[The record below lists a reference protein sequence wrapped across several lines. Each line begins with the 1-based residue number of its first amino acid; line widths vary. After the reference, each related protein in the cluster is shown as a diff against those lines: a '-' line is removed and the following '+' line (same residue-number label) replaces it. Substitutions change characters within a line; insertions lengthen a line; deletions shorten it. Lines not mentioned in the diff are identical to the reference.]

1 MAKQSF
7 STGQVLTAQQV
18 NDLQTNDF
26 NQTVSAKTASYTLVA
41 ADKGTRITMSST
53 SATSITINTGLFA
66 AGDTLFIQN
75 LNTGVC
81 TITAGTATVDTSA
94 SLALAQHEGGTLYF
108 TSAGVSTFFKAAG
121 ATASSGGMTLISETV
136 LSSNSGLNLT
146 GISGSYKQ
154 LLLVWSGVN
163 GALNNRFVLRLNNDS
178 TAGIYALAQ
187 WGYAGT
193 TVVNSQGTS
202 TNIDSNGIPPFG
214 YNVDPADS
222 GEQFKAQG
230 EFLIDNYAS
239 ATKYKTFFGKWSFF
253 DGNDNVNKA
262 CNVIGVYKT
271 TSAVTSIDVVRTE
284 GSSTMSNLSNTSV
297 RLYGIS

>member
-7 STGQVLTAQQV
+7 VTGQVLTAQQV

-53 SATSITINTGLFA
+53 SATTITVNTGLFA

-121 ATASSGGMTLISETV
+121 ATASGGFSLINRTTISAAATTTV
-136 LSSNSGLNLT
+136 DSLFSDTYENYYLVLNYGMSSAGNNAILKFRYASTTHSANYFY
-146 GISGSYKQ
+146 GS
-154 LLLVWSGVN
+154 N
-163 GALNNRFVLRLNNDS
+163 G
-178 TAGIYALAQ
+178 
-187 WGYAGT
+187 AGT
-193 TVVNSQGTS
+193 TGSE
-202 TNIDSNGIPPFG
+202 TNDWYGHNISAITF
-214 YNVDPADS
+214 PAVGATQIFS
-222 GEQFKAQG
+222 
-230 EFLIDNYAS
+230 YS
-239 ATKYKTFFGKWSFF
+239 AFI
-253 DGNDNVNKA
+253 N
-262 CNVIGVYKT
+262 
-271 TSAVTSIDVVRTE
+271 R
-284 GSSTMSNLSNTSV
+284 SSTASRALIGQHHHNDGLYNNIFRLGGFAINSAQAWGGIELTTNAGTLSGVLSV
-297 RLYGIS
+297 YGLAKS

>member
-7 STGQVLTAQQV
+7 VTGQVLTAQQV

-53 SATSITINTGLFA
+53 SATTITVNTGLFV

-121 ATASSGGMTLISETV
+121 AAPSGTTFAGVSLKKSGSQSFSSGA
-136 LSSNSGLNLT
+136 
-146 GISGSYKQ
+146 
-154 LLLVWSGVN
+154 GVN
-163 GALNNRFVLRLNNDS
+163 ATFDEELFD
-178 TAGIYALAQ
+178 TD
-187 WGYAGT
+187 GYH
-193 TVVNSQGTS
+193 NTS
-202 TNIDSNGIPPFG
+202 TNTDRITIPSGKAGYYLIFG
-214 YNVDPADS
+214 R
-222 GEQFKAQG
+222 
-230 EFLIDNYAS
+230 
-239 ATKYKTFFGKWSFF
+239 ATWS
-253 DGNDNVNKA
+253 
-262 CNVIGVYKT
+262 Y
-271 TSAVTSIDVVRTE
+271 
-284 GSSTMSNLSNTSV
+284 SSTGQRIGTIRKNVASTQLAQETQINMTSSYFTSLTVQIVANLAVGDYVVFENYQDGTGSLDLLGGSQLWTTFTAIY
-297 RLYGIS
+297 LGA